1 MIIFK
6 FYRFIIIW
14 ALYYFRGL
22 SSRLFRRNGVMWC
35 TDILPGSSDW
45 SIFGIRWNDSC
56 CSTVSYS
63 EGQVSFCNHKCVM
76 FLKYPRMSTTSISV
90 LKHTNYFRSGYCD
103 HGTCLLSWYLLL
115 CHYCMDLLLFHSSI
129 YCNTRSTMEYMW
141 WVFID
146 LNLS

>member
-6 FYRFIIIW
+6 FYRFIIIC

-76 FLKYPRMSTTSISV
+76 FFIFKNVDHFHISLETYKLFQEWVLRPWHLSSFLISIISDQESF
-90 LKHTNYFRSGYCD
+90 N
-103 HGTCLLSWYLLL
+103 
-115 CHYCMDLLLFHSSI
+115 LFISLVH
-129 YCNTRSTMEYMW
+129 
-141 WVFID
+141 
-146 LNLS
+146 LPKAL

>member
-1 MIIFK
+1 MF
-6 FYRFIIIW
+6 
-14 ALYYFRGL
+14 LCYFRSL
-22 SSRLFRRNGVMWC
+22 PTRLFCRNGVMWC
-35 TDILPGSSDW
+35 TDILPGSCDW

-63 EGQVSFCNHKCVM
+63 EGQVSFCNHWCM
-76 FLKYPRMSTTSISV
+76 IS
-90 LKHTNYFRSGYCD
+90 LNRINRLHFKELRTKNTLYFRSGNCD

-129 YCNTRSTMEYMW
+129 YCNTRSTLEHMW

-146 LNLS
+146 GKLP